1 MAIKFKGVDFI
12 EMDTRLSD
20 DERLVRDNTRRF
32 IALSTAGLR
41 RTRHY
46 NNPVSAVEE

>member
-12 EMDTRLSD
+12 ELDTLLSD
-20 DERLVRDNTRRF
+20 DERLARENTRKF
-32 IALSTAGLR
+32 IALNTAGLR